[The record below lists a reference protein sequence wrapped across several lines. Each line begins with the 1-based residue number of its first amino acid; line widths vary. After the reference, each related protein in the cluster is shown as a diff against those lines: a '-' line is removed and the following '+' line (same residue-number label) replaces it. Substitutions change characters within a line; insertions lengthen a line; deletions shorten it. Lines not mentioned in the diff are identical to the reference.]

1 MLVASIL
8 KAKGDDVVVA
18 TPATPVGEAVETL
31 TNKRIGVIVI
41 TGPNRSVAGILS
53 ERDIVH
59 GLAGGQDDF
68 MQRPISEFMTADVV
82 CCSPNQSL
90 EDLMREMTDRR
101 IRHLPVVVD
110 GRLAGIVS
118 IGDIV
123 KYRLEELR
131 VERDALQEY
140 IATG

>member
-18 TPATPVGEAVETL
+18 SPSTPVGEAVETL
-31 TNKRIGVIVI
+31 TKKRIGVIVI
-41 TGPNRSVAGILS
+41 TGSDRSVAGILS

-59 GLAGGQDDF
+59 GLAEGQDDF
-68 MQRPISEFMTADVV
+68 LQRPISEFMTSDVI
-82 CCSPNQSL
+82 CCTPSQSL
-90 EDLMREMTDRR
+90 EDLMREMTNRR
-101 IRHLPVVVD
+101 IRHLPVVID
-110 GRLAGIVS
+110 GQLAGIVS

-123 KYRLEELR
+123 KYRLEELQA
-131 VERDALQEY
+131 ERDALQEY